1 MTHFIPLL
9 VIFDCALKKEKAVFE
24 EQKDGNLFC
33 CPFVMSLVDNA
44 IFANIFEGFFNT
56 FE

>member
-44 IFANIFEGFFNT
+44 IFANIFEGF
-56 FE
+56 